1 MAIFDAEIVGVA
13 TVIRSHYISCE
24 RNCGYEI
31 MLLQKCADYIGCLAL
46 NVRLPIAL
54 RDISYMPLK

>member
-24 RNCGYEI
+24 RNYGYEI
-31 MLLQKCADYIGCLAL
+31 MLLQKCADYIDYFVLD
-46 NVRLPIAL
+46 VRLPIAL
-54 RDISYMPLK
+54 SEIS

>member
-24 RNCGYEI
+24 INCGYEI
-31 MLLQKCADYIGCLAL
+31 MLLQKCADYIGCFVL

-54 RDISYMPLK
+54 SEIS